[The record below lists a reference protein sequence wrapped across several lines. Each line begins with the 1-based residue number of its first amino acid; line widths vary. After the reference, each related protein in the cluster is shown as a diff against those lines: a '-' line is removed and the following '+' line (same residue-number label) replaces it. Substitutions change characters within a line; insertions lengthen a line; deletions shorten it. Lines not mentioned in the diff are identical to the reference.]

1 MRVAIHPFMQALDL
15 LVDLFKGMEMQH
27 QKNKFVFR
35 LKAIHLAVAALP
47 MMTGWIPYANADC
60 TPDPVTSGG
69 SVVCTGADA
78 NGFNAGVGVNNLS
91 VAINAGAV
99 VQPNITANPSIPLYV
114 NAGNT
119 IVNNGRIENIG
130 GSQVNNYLVNL
141 NGSDNTFTN
150 NGEMVLSVRA
160 SDITTSAQNTRTLRG
175 FYTSSPSQLTP
186 YENITI
192 VNKGIITLEHA
203 GIGNAQGFYPG
214 EEIDGL
220 VIDNSGTISVHRT
233 SPTLTVSVGTSAP
246 TQGALIATSG
256 IAGTGAAGALGIAA
270 AISSDD
276 DAEMSVINRKGGLV
290 EATGDYASAIY
301 ARAVEI
307 EVQNAG
313 TIRSNAIAISA
324 HGGLADG
331 THGELEI
338 TNTKTGKI
346 IGDILAVDGNALR
359 YWAKEAKGL
368 TGLTLNNQAGLR
380 DSEIENQGSIMGD
393 IYLGSGTHKIEN
405 EGTITGKI
413 DVNQNGIGAPV
424 GAREFTLENEGKLT
438 GNITIHDVAGAVNT
452 ITLVGN
458 GFTGSI
464 TATTGDGDN
473 TLNLLGGGT
482 LGNDVSNFT
491 TLNLGAA
498 NGGGSI
504 DDDEGG
510 LLEWTL
516 AAGKT
521 FEFSDTANIN
531 SGLLY
536 VSGNLIANTIVNE
549 DGILSGDGTI
559 TGNLANN
566 GTVAVDMGKTL
577 SVTGNAVF
585 NDDSA
590 FAVGVSSTGSGK
602 LAVTGTADFDDDAVV
617 KPIVVN
623 SVIKNGNSFT
633 LLTSSGLTGTP
644 QVQSSALVKWDVTAD
659 PNNLILTANVQN
671 AGASGV
677 TGASNSSL
685 TSLLSFDSAL
695 GAQFQNLETDAE
707 VRKAAEQ
714 LRPEVNGAS
723 LQAVQSLTDRVYG
736 LVGAHL
742 GETHLAKASGNSGV
756 ASGDAAND
764 SGVWFQGFGGRGD
777 QGRRNGVDG
786 YDINAYGFAAGADTL
801 VSDSNVRVGAALS
814 YGQSN
819 VEDKGAR
826 TGNRTDINSYQ
837 GLAYA
842 SWLFDQWYLN
852 AALGLGQHKFDDK
865 KLVLGN
871 KITGSHDAWQYSVRV
886 DAGYPIQFG
895 SARLIPVASMTYNHL
910 NQDSYT
916 ENGSGAQ
923 KISADNTDSL
933 RSGLGLKALFPL
945 YEGGVNASLELRTI
959 WNHELAD
966 RSQDMTA
973 RFVGGGSAY
982 TVKGLDLPRDSA
994 NLGASLRVSS
1004 VGQSLQQSLLLS
1016 YDAEVK
1022 NQFTSH
1028 TARLQARFDF

>member
-1 MRVAIHPFMQALDL
+1 
-15 LVDLFKGMEMQH
+15 
-27 QKNKFVFR
+27 
-35 LKAIHLAVAALP
+35 
-47 MMTGWIPYANADC
+47 
-60 TPDPVTSGG
+60 
-69 SVVCTGADA
+69 
-78 NGFNAGVGVNNLS
+78 
-91 VAINAGAV
+91 
-99 VQPNITANPSIPLYV
+99 
-114 NAGNT
+114 
-119 IVNNGRIENIG
+119 
-130 GSQVNNYLVNL
+130 
-141 NGSDNTFTN
+141 
-150 NGEMVLSVRA
+150 
-160 SDITTSAQNTRTLRG
+160 
-175 FYTSSPSQLTP
+175 
-186 YENITI
+186 
-192 VNKGIITLEHA
+192 
-203 GIGNAQGFYPG
+203 
-214 EEIDGL
+214 
-220 VIDNSGTISVHRT
+220 
-233 SPTLTVSVGTSAP
+233 
-246 TQGALIATSG
+246 
-256 IAGTGAAGALGIAA
+256 
-270 AISSDD
+270 
-276 DAEMSVINRKGGLV
+276 
-290 EATGDYASAIY
+290 
-301 ARAVEI
+301 
-307 EVQNAG
+307 
-313 TIRSNAIAISA
+313 
-324 HGGLADG
+324 
-331 THGELEI
+331 
-338 TNTKTGKI
+338 
-346 IGDILAVDGNALR
+346 
-359 YWAKEAKGL
+359 
-368 TGLTLNNQAGLR
+368 
-380 DSEIENQGSIMGD
+380 
-393 IYLGSGTHKIEN
+393 SGTHEIEN
-405 EGTITGKI
+405 EGTIKGDI
-413 DVNQNGIGAPV
+413 LVDQQQIGATV
-424 GAREFTLENEGKLT
+424 GSREFTLENEGKLA
-438 GNITIHDVAGAVNT
+438 GNITIREAAGANNT
-452 ITLVGN
+452 VTL
-458 GFTGSI
+458 
-464 TATTGDGDN
+464 TGDGFGRNSDGTLETGKGN
-473 TLNLLGGGT
+473 IIAENGTGTNVLNLQGSGELR
-482 LGNDVSNFT
+482 GNVTKFT
-491 TLNLGAA
+491 TLNLGSV
-498 NGGGSI
+498 GGAPVDD
-504 DDDEGG
+504 DDDESG
-510 LLEWTL
+510 LTSWTL

-521 FEFSDTANIN
+521 FEFSDAANVN

-559 TGNLANN
+559 TGNLANI
-566 GTVAVDMGKTL
+566 GTVAVDIGKTL

-644 QVQSSALVKWDVTAD
+644 QVQSSALVKWDVIAD
-659 PNNLILTANVQN
+659 PNNLIFTANVQN

-723 LQAVQSLTDRVYG
+723 VQAVQGLTDRVYG

-777 QGRRNGVDG
+777 QGRRSGVDG
-786 YDINAYGFAAGADTL
+786 YDIDAYGFAAGADTL

-819 VEDKGAR
+819 VEDKGVR

-871 KITGSHDAWQYSVRV
+871 KITGSHDAWQYSARI
-886 DAGYPIQFG
+886 DAGYPIQLG
-895 SARLIPVASMTYNHL
+895 SARLIPVASMTYSHL

-916 ENGSGAQ
+916 ENGLGAQ
-923 KISADNTDSL
+923 KISADNSDSL

-1022 NQFTSH
+1022 YQFTSH